1 MKNHLNNHD
10 LKREIGLFS
19 ATVLVVANMVG
30 TGIFTTSG
38 FIMQELG
45 NPQTMLLCWTAG
57 GIFALCGA
65 LCYGELGAMFPKAG
79 GEYVFLRESYGKG
92 MAFLSGWISLIV
104 GFSAPIAAAAIAFA
118 SYFFRALPG
127 SPGSQFAI
135 PLLGLNIL
143 TISPI
148 TILAA
153 SVIIIF
159 SMIHFHSLSLGTTV
173 QNGLTLFKIGLIA
186 VFVAAGLFAG
196 HGSTDHFAGSL
207 DLSLIFQDRFA
218 VSLIFVSFA
227 YSGWNAAAYLG
238 GEIKNP
244 GRNIPLSLFAGT
256 FLVVFFYL
264 LLNAVYIYAL
274 SPKQMSGV
282 LEVGTES
289 ATQLFGG
296 RVGKYFSGAI
306 AAGLLSVLSAM
317 IITGPRVYYAMARD
331 SVFFKLFGRVNKIHK
346 TPASSIFL
354 QAGIAIIM
362 VFSASFDK
370 LLLYIGFTLSLFAML
385 TAAGMMALR
394 IKRPELTRD
403 YKTFG
408 HPVTPLV
415 FISGNLWIIYYCI
428 KSRPAASMFGVGT
441 IIIGILA
448 YIYFT
453 KRKKQSHGI

>member
-1 MKNHLNNHD
+1 MKNHLDNNE

-19 ATVLVVANMVG
+19 AVILVVANMVG

-38 FIMQELG
+38 FIMKELG
-45 NPQTMLLCWTAG
+45 NPQTMLLCWFTG

-118 SYFFRALPG
+118 SYFFRVLPDL
-127 SPGSQFAI
+127 SGSQFT
-135 PLLGLNIL
+135 LSVLGVRIF
-143 TISPI
+143 TISPVTI
-148 TILAA
+148 TAA
-153 SVIIIF
+153 FVIIIF
-159 SMIHFHSLSLGTTV
+159 SLIHYHSLRMGAGV
-173 QNGLTLFKIGLIA
+173 QNVLTLFKTGLIV
-186 VFVAAGLFAG
+186 VFVAAGLFTG
-196 HGSTDHFAGSL
+196 HGSTDHFAGEFI
-207 DLSLIFQDRFA
+207 LSSIFLDRFA
-218 VSLIFVSFA
+218 ISLIFVSFA
-227 YSGWNAAAYLG
+227 YSGWNAVAYLG

-244 GRNIPLSLFAGT
+244 GRNIPLSLFTGT
-256 FLVVFFYL
+256 FLVILFYM
-264 LLNAVYIYAL
+264 LLNVVYIYAL
-274 SPKQMSGV
+274 SPKEMSGI

-289 ATQLFGG
+289 AVRLFGG
-296 RVGKYFSGAI
+296 RIGKYFSGAI

-317 IITGPRVYYAMARD
+317 IMTGPRVYYAMARD
-331 SVFFKLFGRVNKIHK
+331 GVFFRLFGKVNKIHR
-346 TPASSIFL
+346 TPAWSIFL

-394 IKRPELTRD
+394 IRKPDIKRT

-408 HPVTPLV
+408 YPVTPLV
-415 FISGNLWIIYYCI
+415 FIAGNLWIIYYCI
-428 KSRPAASMFGVGT
+428 KSRPVASMFGAETTGL
-441 IIIGILA
+441 GILA
-448 YIYFT
+448 YLYFY
-453 KRKKQSHGI
+453 KKGKQNHAI